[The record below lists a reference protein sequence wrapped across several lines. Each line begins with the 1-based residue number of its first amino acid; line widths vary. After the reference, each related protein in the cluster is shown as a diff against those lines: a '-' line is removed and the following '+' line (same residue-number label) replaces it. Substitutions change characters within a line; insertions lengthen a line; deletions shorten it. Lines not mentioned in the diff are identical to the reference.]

1 MVAVFPFA
9 IMSTYFL
16 SVLFTVSLVGFEV
29 RAQAVSEPSALTTAT
44 DLAPKG
50 KKSSGLKR
58 TLLQATGMEQSAE
71 SINKSIDDTKGLL
84 TETLPDLGLKLK
96 KAKKAVSG
104 KSEKAKVSKTE
115 YEGLPM
121 VKLYTK
127 YGSGDREIIEE
138 FYVLRGE
145 KAPSPYVKEIF
156 WYDQK
161 NRRVSSAVIK
171 EKENAVLLHGPYKR
185 YQGGDLMEEGF
196 YYAGMKD
203 GRWEKYDGKF
213 MLIDK
218 TRWQRGFPAE
228 SRIAYYD
235 STHTKIKEVIPM
247 EYGKVKGNYYAF
259 YENGLPAEEGKYDNG
274 VKVGRWTE
282 YYPTNAVG
290 RRRRKLTQYA
300 ADRWDTAFEPYVI
313 SEWDDRGKL
322 TYERP
327 KEKRVV
333 ADDEAEN

>member
-1 MVAVFPFA
+1 MVAAFPFA
-9 IMSTYFL
+9 LMSNYAL
-16 SVLFTVSLVGFEV
+16 PIILFIGLTSLKAN
-29 RAQAVSEPSALTTAT
+29 AQAVSQPSALTTAT
-44 DLAPKG
+44 DLAPKA
-50 KKSSGLKR
+50 KKGSGLRK
-58 TLLQATGMEQSAE
+58 TLLQATGMEQSVE
-71 SINKSIDDTKGLL
+71 SISKSIGETKGLL
-84 TETLPDLGLKLK
+84 TETLPDLGLKIK
-96 KAKKAVSG
+96 KAKNAVSG
-104 KSEKAKVSKTE
+104 KSDKAKASKTE

-127 YGSGDREIIEE
+127 FGSGDREVVEE
-138 FYVLRGE
+138 FYVLRGD
-145 KAPSPYVKEIF
+145 KTPSSYVKEVF

-161 NRRVSSAVIK
+161 NRRISGAVIK

-185 YQGGDLMEEGF
+185 YQGGDLLEEGF

-218 TRWQRGFPAE
+218 SRWYRGFPAE
-228 SRIAYYD
+228 ARISYYD
-235 STHTKIKEVIPM
+235 STHTKIKEVLPM
-247 EYGKVKGNYYAF
+247 EYGKLKGNYYAF
-259 YENGLPAEEGKYDNG
+259 YENGLPMEEGKYDNG

-282 YYPTNAVG
+282 FYSTTAVG
-290 RRRRKLTQYA
+290 RKRRKLTQYA
-300 ADRWDTAFEPYVI
+300 ADRWDTEFEPYVI

-333 ADDEAEN
+333 ADEETEN

>member
-1 MVAVFPFA
+1 MLKTIRHLVIVLLLFGCTVQAQTT
-9 IMSTYFL
+9 STPDAM
-16 SVLFTVSLVGFEV
+16 TT
-29 RAQAVSEPSALTTAT
+29 SAE
-44 DLAPKG
+44 LAPTRKKG
-50 KKSSGLKR
+50 MFKK
-58 TLLQATGMEQSAE
+58 TLLKTAGLEQSVQSAE
-71 SINKSIDDTKGLL
+71 QSFSSVNSLM
-84 TETLPDLGLKLK
+84 TETLPDLGLKIK
-96 KAKKAVSG
+96 KAKKERADK
-104 KSEKAKVSKTE
+104 KSKAKNSKTE

-145 KAPSPYVKEIF
+145 RPAPTPYVKDIF

-161 NRRVSSAVIK
+161 NRRVTSAVIK

-203 GRWEKYDGKF
+203 GRWEKYDSKF

-218 TRWQRGFPAE
+218 SKWLRGFPAD
-228 SRIAYYD
+228 SRITYYD
-235 STHTKIKEVIPM
+235 STHTKIKEVFPV
-247 EYGKVKGNYYAF
+247 EYGKLKGTYFAF

-274 VKVGRWTE
+274 IKIGRWTE
-282 YYPTNAVG
+282 FYPTTAVG
-290 RRRRKLTQYA
+290 RKRRKLTQYA
-300 ADRWDTAFEPYVI
+300 ANGWDTEFEPYVI

-333 ADDEAEN
+333 ADDESDN